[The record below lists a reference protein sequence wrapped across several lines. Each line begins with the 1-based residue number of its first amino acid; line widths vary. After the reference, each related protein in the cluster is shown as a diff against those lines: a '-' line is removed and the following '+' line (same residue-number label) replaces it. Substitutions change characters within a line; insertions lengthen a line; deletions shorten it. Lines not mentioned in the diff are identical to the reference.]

1 MGAGDGKTGRDQMP
15 MILRPFDPWNSPL
28 CTCPPKMSLNPY
40 TGCPHGCIYCYAS
53 SYIPRFQECRPKVDL
68 LRRLEKESAKIE
80 PDALVAMSN
89 SSDPYPPMERELRL
103 SRGCLQILK
112 RMDCRVQVVTKSD
125 LVAED
130 ADLLAGMRATVAV
143 TVTTLKDSICRKL
156 EPGAPLPGKRLDAI
170 TTLADLGIPVSARV
184 DPIIPGINDSE
195 IEDLVRA
202 VVQAGARHIVSST
215 YKARPG
221 NVKRISSAFPD
232 AGAVLK
238 MLLRKG
244 SRESGSLILPREL
257 RCSLMQKVKDYASK
271 MGVANST
278 CREGFPS
285 VPGTNCDGS
294 HLLQSLHS
302 RDSCITK

>member
-1 MGAGDGKTGRDQMP
+1 
-15 MILRPFDPWNSPL
+15 
-28 CTCPPKMSLNPY
+28 MSLNPY

-80 PDALVAMSN
+80 PDTLVAMSN
-89 SSDPYPPMERELRL
+89 SSDPYPPMEKELHL

-156 EPGAPLPGKRLDAI
+156 EPGAPLPGKRLEVM
-170 TTLADLGIPVSARV
+170 TRLADLGVPVSARI

-195 IEDLVRA
+195 IEDLVHA
-202 VVQAGARHIVSST
+202 AVQAGARHIVSST

-232 AGAVLK
+232 AAVVLK
-238 MLLRKG
+238 MLLQKD
-244 SRESGSLILPREL
+244 SRESGSLLPREL
-257 RCSLMQKVKDYASK
+257 RCSLMQKVKDNASK
-271 MGVANST
+271 MGVASST

-294 HLLQSLHS
+294 HLLPPTHF
-302 RDSCITK
+302 RDSRITNLQSI

>member
-1 MGAGDGKTGRDQMP
+1 M
-15 MILRPFDPWNSPL
+15 
-28 CTCPPKMSLNPY
+28 
-40 TGCPHGCIYCYAS
+40 
-53 SYIPRFQECRPKVDL
+53 
-68 LRRLEKESAKIE
+68 EK
-80 PDALVAMSN
+80 
-89 SSDPYPPMERELRL
+89 ELRL

-156 EPGAPLPGKRLDAI
+156 EPGAPLPRKRLEAM
-170 TTLADLGIPVSARV
+170 TTLADLGVPVSARI

-195 IEDLVRA
+195 IEDLVYA
-202 VVQAGARHIVSST
+202 AVQAGARHIVSST

-232 AGAVLK
+232 AGVVLR
-238 MLLRKG
+238 MLLQKD
-244 SRESGSLILPREL
+244 SRESGSLLLPREL
-257 RCSLMQKVKDYASK
+257 RCSLMQKVKDNASK
-271 MGVANST
+271 MGVASST

-294 HLLQSLHS
+294 HLLPSLHF
-302 RDSCITK
+302 RDSRITNLQSI

>member
-1 MGAGDGKTGRDQMP
+1 

-80 PDALVAMSN
+80 PDTLVAMSN
-89 SSDPYPPMERELRL
+89 SSDPYPPMEKELRL

-112 RMDCRVQVVTKSD
+112 RRDCRVQVVTKSD
-125 LVAED
+125 FVAED

-156 EPGAPLPGKRLDAI
+156 EPGAALPRKRLDAM
-170 TTLADLGIPVSARV
+170 TTLADLGVPVSARI

-195 IEDLVRA
+195 IEDLVYA
-202 VVQAGARHIVSST
+202 AVQAGARHIVSST
-215 YKARPG
+215 YKALPG
-221 NVKRISSAFPD
+221 NLKRISSAFPD
-232 AGAVLK
+232 AGVVLK
-238 MLLRKG
+238 MLLQKD
-244 SRESGSLILPREL
+244 SRASGSLLLPREL
-257 RCSLMQKVKDYASK
+257 RCSLMQKVKDNASK
-271 MGVANST
+271 MGVASST

-294 HLLQSLHS
+294 HLLPSSHF
-302 RDSCITK
+302 RDSRITNLQSI

>member
-1 MGAGDGKTGRDQMP
+1 

-80 PDALVAMSN
+80 PDTLVAMSN
-89 SSDPYPPMERELRL
+89 SSDPYPPMEKELRL
-103 SRGCLQILK
+103 SRGCLKILK

-156 EPGAPLPGKRLDAI
+156 EPGAPLPRKRLDAM
-170 TTLADLGIPVSARV
+170 TTLADLGVPVSARI

-195 IEDLVRA
+195 IEDLVYA
-202 VVQAGARHIVSST
+202 AVQAGARHIVSST

-232 AGAVLK
+232 AGVVLR
-238 MLLRKG
+238 MLLQKD
-244 SRESGSLILPREL
+244 SRESGSLLLPREL
-257 RCSLMQKVKDYASK
+257 RCSLMQKVKDNASK
-271 MGVANST
+271 MGVASST

-294 HLLQSLHS
+294 HLLPSLHF
-302 RDSCITK
+302 RDSRITNLQSI

>member
-1 MGAGDGKTGRDQMP
+1 

-80 PDALVAMSN
+80 PDTLVAMSN
-89 SSDPYPPMERELRL
+89 SSDPYPPMEKEFRL
-103 SRGCLQILK
+103 SRGCLKILK
-112 RMDCRVQVVTKSD
+112 RRDCRVQVVTKSD

-143 TVTTLKDSICRKL
+143 TVTTLKDAICRKL
-156 EPGAPLPGKRLDAI
+156 EPGAALPGKRLDAMTI
-170 TTLADLGIPVSARV
+170 LADWGVPVSARI
-184 DPIIPGINDSE
+184 DPIIPGINDYE
-195 IEDLVRA
+195 IEDLVYA

-221 NVKRISSAFPD
+221 NVKRISSTFPD
-232 AGAVLK
+232 AGVVLK
-238 MLLRKG
+238 TLFQKG
-244 SRESGSLILPREL
+244 SRESGSLLLPREL
-257 RCSLMQKVKDYASK
+257 RCDLMQKVKDNASK

-285 VPGTNCDGS
+285 DPGTNCDGS
-294 HLLQSLHS
+294 HLLPPLHF
-302 RDSCITK
+302 RDSPRTKSQSI

>member
-1 MGAGDGKTGRDQMP
+1 
-15 MILRPFDPWNSPL
+15 
-28 CTCPPKMSLNPY
+28 MSLNPY

-68 LRRLEKESAKIE
+68 LKRLEKESAKIE
-80 PDALVAMSN
+80 PDTLVAMSN
-89 SSDPYPPMERELRL
+89 SSDPYPPMEKELRL
-103 SRGCLQILK
+103 SRGCLTILR

-156 EPGAPLPGKRLDAI
+156 EPGAPLPGKRLEAM
-170 TTLADLGIPVSARV
+170 TTLADLGVPVSARI

-195 IEDLVRA
+195 IEDLVYA
-202 VVQAGARHIVSST
+202 AVQAGARHIVSST

-232 AGAVLK
+232 AGVVLK
-238 MLLRKG
+238 MLLQKD
-244 SRESGSLILPREL
+244 SRESGSLLLPREL
-257 RCSLMQKVKDYASK
+257 RCSLMQKVKDNASK
-271 MGVANST
+271 MGVLSST

-294 HLLQSLHS
+294 HLLPSSHF
-302 RDSCITK
+302 RDSRITNLQSI